1 MCQQKQVKLFVAENL
16 LCLIKHSNLK
26 ALLLVQYVVRKVE
39 VRLLISLVT
48 SVA

>member
-16 LCLIKHSNLK
+16 LWLIKHSNLK

-48 SVA
+48 AVA